1 MVRSYKKSYPQAMQ
15 SIKQRITLLGLLTKL
30 GFALLALG
38 FLALSLHAL
47 GIKII
52 PQSFIVPILAI
63 GFILSITCSSLL
75 SFTRCPACKKPFIGN
90 TSQGESLQ
98 KQKLFTKVC
107 RHCGYTPK

>member
-15 SIKQRITLLGLLTKL
+15 SIKQRIILLG
-30 GFALLALG
+30 
-38 FLALSLHAL
+38 LHAL